1 MYLQESGRAG
11 RDGGPAQAILVRH
24 TSLLQNKC
32 WSTLK
37 THLNVGVSCCPE
49 IFLAVLK
56 FLEKAVCV
64 VMYVPACVPVT
75 SVSKSKLL
83 YKLHKLTRIVKE

>member
-24 TSLLQNKC
+24 THDSKFASKQMLEYIKNTSQCRRSMLLRD
-32 WSTLK
+32 
-37 THLNVGVSCCPE
+37 
-49 IFLAVLK
+49 FLAVLK

-83 YKLHKLTRIVKE
+83 INFIN